1 MKSIFKRKSYIEL
14 PSFSSVT
21 NEDVIFHIGAPK
33 TGSTAIQKFCLENR
47 ETLKEH
53 GLYYPNH
60 GVDKN
65 GISGGHSSLG
75 QALIENRLDDA
86 ATILG
91 NYVKEAK
98 DDNCVLLLSAESIF
112 YSPDKLAVILGN
124 LKYKVVVFY
133 RAPLE
138 ALYSNYNQLVKR
150 HFLTTDIT
158 SYCKVQLESPSGF
171 LTSEAHARWLEEYD
185 HNKVTLVNY
194 CEATLKTLPIQK
206 LFLISLGLDHK
217 QVEQNFIIENKFV
230 NRSYPLSALEL
241 KRMLN
246 FVLSDELKDINDKVD
261 IYLQSF
267 ADTQVEQHDIESRVS
282 KDLYYRLEKTTESN
296 FKYQVEAVI
305 SKIRSLSKLE
315 KVKASPL
322 NAMQLNIQIFQLL
335 TEMSERE
342 PELFDE
348 LRKKIAIK
356 LSERSVHF
364 EIFKLAEFF
373 NLEFEVKSSEWFS
386 QMQIDRM
393 PNYEKA
399 EFLRDIADLMYRRGD
414 YLDAESIINAAIR
427 ERPHG
432 PVIKKLK
439 AKITKKL
446 SS

>member
-14 PSFSSVT
+14 PNFSSVT

-47 ETLKEH
+47 ETLKEL

-98 DDNCVLLLSAESIF
+98 DNNCVLLLSAESIF
-112 YSPDKLAVILGN
+112 YSPDKLAVLLGD
-124 LKYKVVVFY
+124 LKFKLVAFY

-150 HFLTTDIT
+150 HFLTTDIA
-158 SYCKVQLESPSGF
+158 SYCKAQLEKPNGF
-171 LTSEAHARWLEEYD
+171 LTSEAHAKWLEKYG
-185 HNKVTLVNY
+185 HNKIALISY

-206 LFLISLGLDHK
+206 LFLISLGLDHRH
-217 QVEQNFIIENKFV
+217 VEKNFIIENKFV

-246 FVLSDELKDINDKVD
+246 FVLTDEFEDINDKVD
-261 IYLQSF
+261 IYLQSI
-267 ADTQVEQHDIESRVS
+267 ADTDVEQHDIETRVS
-282 KDLYYRLEKTTESN
+282 KELYYRLEQTTESN
-296 FKYQVEAVI
+296 FKYQVEAVLY
-305 SKIRSLSKLE
+305 KVRSLSKSE
-315 KVKASPL
+315 KGKSSPL
-322 NAMQLNIQIFQLL
+322 SAMQLNIQIFQLL
-335 TEMSERE
+335 KKMSERE

-348 LRKKIAIK
+348 LKKKIAIN
-356 LSERSVHF
+356 LSDRSVHF

-373 NLEFEVKSSEWFS
+373 NLEFEGKSSEWFS
-386 QMQIDRM
+386 QGQIERM

-399 EFLRDIADLMYRRGD
+399 EFLRDIADLMYRRGE
-414 YLDAESIINAAIR
+414 YAEAESLVNAALK

-446 SS
+446 NP